1 MLGSPKTTPPHCTVA
16 TKRPLAKASRR
27 VARAEAAASVLQPR
41 CLSESTVSVV
51 YSPFLFKDIMVIGSR
66 LFMHS
71 IIAEVSLVLAGACS
85 LMEHPAEHQDEA
97 RASVW
102 RTQCHREWVMKLPDA
117 WQHRIEQW
125 QYGAAGVKPTTLR
138 ALNMGPPHIVHQVL
152 QTNRDPLALR
162 PCNPLRG
169 RTADGSFRT
178 AAAKE
183 YPVGLCRTLVLATL
197 ESLKYKISQFGTCT
211 AADLS
216 ASESVWLNSLYM
228 KACSASLSGKFL
240 PDFQG

>member
-1 MLGSPKTTPPHCTVA
+1 
-16 TKRPLAKASRR
+16 
-27 VARAEAAASVLQPR
+27 
-41 CLSESTVSVV
+41 
-51 YSPFLFKDIMVIGSR
+51 
-66 LFMHS
+66 MHS
-71 IIAEVSLVLAGACS
+71 IIAEVSLVLAGAGS
-85 LMEHPAEHQDEA
+85 LMEHPAEHPDEE

-102 RTQCHREWVMKLPDA
+102 RTQCHSEWVMKLPDA

-125 QYGAAGVKPTTLR
+125 QYGAIGVKPTTLR

-169 RTADGSFRT
+169 RTDDGSFRT

-197 ESLKYKISQFGTCT
+197 ESLKYKISHCGTCT

-216 ASESVWLNSLYM
+216 DSESAWLNSLYT
-228 KACSASLSGKFL
+228 KACNASLSGRFL